1 MTYTLPA
8 IDDRFFEDAPIIIPA
23 TVELAATPEQVWE
36 ALGSDEMWSW
46 APVID
51 QLAWVTPRPQ
61 SAGAIR
67 RLRLLKAV
75 TIEEEFY
82 RWEPPHRATFRVTR
96 QSRRMVH
103 GLAEDFVVEPS
114 PTGSRLTWTMAV
126 APRGL
131 PGATAAGRLAP
142 LLAKGNAAAIGGIR
156 KILPRR

>member
-1 MTYTLPA
+1 MTYALA
-8 IDDRFFEDAPIIIPA
+8 EIDDRFFEQAPIVIPA

-46 APVID
+46 APIID
-51 QLAWVTPRPQ
+51 QLEWTTPRPQ

-82 RWEPPHRATFRVTR
+82 RWDAPHRATFRVTR
-96 QSRRMVH
+96 QSRRAFH
-103 GLAEDFVVEPS
+103 GLAEDFLVEAS

-131 PGATAAGRLAP
+131 AGAQVAGRLAP
-142 LLAKGNAAAIGGIR
+142 VLAKGNAAALGGIR
-156 KILPRR
+156 KILLRG